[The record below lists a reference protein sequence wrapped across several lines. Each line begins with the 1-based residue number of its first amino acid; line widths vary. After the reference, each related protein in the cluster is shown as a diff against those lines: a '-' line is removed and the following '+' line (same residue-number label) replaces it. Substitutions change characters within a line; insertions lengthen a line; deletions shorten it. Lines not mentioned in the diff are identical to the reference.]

1 MTSSLRSW
9 EDAAMA
15 YRDIR
20 IIGDPVLRTE
30 CDWITDIDD
39 SVKSLV
45 EDLLE
50 TVDEDG
56 RAGLAANQIGIGLRA
71 FSWNIDGEIGY
82 ILNPRI
88 VEVSK
93 DEYQDGDEGCLS
105 VPGLW
110 FPTER
115 AWYARAEGVDL
126 DGREVVV
133 EGEELMARCIQHEC
147 DHLEGHL
154 YLDRLDRKNR
164 AKAMKELRAQGRA
177 RRGGGAGG
185 WQRVVN
191 PVAPPGSQ
199 EAMRRAPRGVLLA
212 DAVQPTHGSTGSCVA
227 EGLELVVPGLSQSQV
242 ELAAHPLR
250 FSRVDERSPDP
261 VLGDDDVAVNIRLG
275 VEDPQIGGMGP
286 AAAVGADAR
295 LLSHLV
301 AQVRPA
307 AQGRRKTGS
316 RSSGSHPAGLGP
328 HHAPCRRLLGPVQVD
343 T

>member
-1 MTSSLRSW
+1 
-9 EDAAMA
+9 MA

-20 IIGDPVLRTE
+20 IIGDPILRTE

-39 SVKSLV
+39 SVKALV

-82 ILNPRI
+82 ILNPKI
-88 VEVSK
+88 VEVSE

-126 DGREVVV
+126 DGKEVVV

-164 AKAMKELRAQGRA
+164 AKAMKELRAQG
-177 RRGGGAGG
+177 
-185 WQRVVN
+185 
-191 PVAPPGSQ
+191 
-199 EAMRRAPRGVLLA
+199 L
-212 DAVQPTHGSTGSCVA
+212 
-227 EGLELVVPGLSQSQV
+227 
-242 ELAAHPLR
+242 
-250 FSRVDERSPDP
+250 
-261 VLGDDDVAVNIRLG
+261 
-275 VEDPQIGGMGP
+275 
-286 AAAVGADAR
+286 
-295 LLSHLV
+295 
-301 AQVRPA
+301 
-307 AQGRRKTGS
+307 
-316 RSSGSHPAGLGP
+316 
-328 HHAPCRRLLGPVQVD
+328 
-343 T
+343 

>member
-1 MTSSLRSW
+1 
-9 EDAAMA
+9 MA

-39 SVKSLV
+39 SVKALV

-82 ILNPRI
+82 ILNPKI
-88 VEVSK
+88 VEVSE

-126 DGREVVV
+126 DGKEVVV

-164 AKAMKELRAQGRA
+164 AKAMKELRAQG
-177 RRGGGAGG
+177 
-185 WQRVVN
+185 
-191 PVAPPGSQ
+191 
-199 EAMRRAPRGVLLA
+199 L
-212 DAVQPTHGSTGSCVA
+212 
-227 EGLELVVPGLSQSQV
+227 
-242 ELAAHPLR
+242 
-250 FSRVDERSPDP
+250 
-261 VLGDDDVAVNIRLG
+261 
-275 VEDPQIGGMGP
+275 
-286 AAAVGADAR
+286 
-295 LLSHLV
+295 
-301 AQVRPA
+301 
-307 AQGRRKTGS
+307 
-316 RSSGSHPAGLGP
+316 
-328 HHAPCRRLLGPVQVD
+328 
-343 T
+343 